1 MTMLE
6 RQKYRLYEI
15 LENVN
20 ENDPLSNSFNT
31 LLVALIVLNVLAV
44 MLDTVQGIHSE
55 YNTFFMYFEI
65 LSVGI
70 FSIEYLLRLWTCT
83 CNELYRDPLK
93 GRLSYMLSP
102 LAIIDLLAILP
113 FYLPMLIPVDLR
125 FLRILR
131 LIRIFRL
138 FKLAR
143 YSESMKTFAA
153 VLKDKKEDLLLALTL
168 GGMLLVISSTLM
180 FYAEHDAQ
188 PDKFSNIFDSL
199 WWGVVTLATIGYGDV
214 YPVTAL
220 GKIFGGL
227 TAIAGIGM
235 FALPAGILGSGFMEE
250 MEKKRDKRLEAVFC
264 PHCGKNIHE
273 PSTQEEKQILAEA
286 PIIKRN

>member
-15 LENVN
+15 LENTN
-20 ENDPLSNSFNT
+20 ENDPISNSFNT

-55 YNTFFMYFEI
+55 YSTFFADFEI
-65 LSVGI
+65 HSVGI

-83 CNELYRDPLK
+83 CTEVYSDPLR
-93 GRLSYMLSP
+93 GRLLYMLSP
-102 LAIIDLLAILP
+102 LAIVDLLAILP
-113 FYLPMLIPVDLR
+113 FYVPMLIPVDLR

-143 YSESMKTFAA
+143 YSESMQTFAN

-168 GGMLLVISSTLM
+168 GGMLLIISSTLM

-188 PDKFSNIFDSL
+188 PDKFSSIFDSL

-214 YPVTAL
+214 YPITTL

-250 MEKKRDKRLEAVFC
+250 IEKKRDKKSEALIC
-264 PHCGKNIHE
+264 PHCGKKINE
-273 PSTQEEKQILAEA
+273 PPAKKEKQLIAEA
-286 PIIKRN
+286 HFIKRN

>member
-1 MTMLE
+1 MLE
-6 RQKYRLYEI
+6 KQKYRLYEI
-15 LENVN
+15 LENSN
-20 ENDPLSNSFNT
+20 ESDPVSNSFNT
-31 LLVALIVLNVLAV
+31 LLVALIVLNVVAV
-44 MLDTVQGIHSE
+44 MLDTVQGIHSD
-55 YNTFFMYFEI
+55 YSTFFADFEI
-65 LSVGI
+65 FSVGV
-70 FSIEYLLRLWTCT
+70 FSIEYVLRLWACT
-83 CNELYRDPLK
+83 CNKVYGDPIK
-93 GRLSYMLSP
+93 GRISYMLSP
-102 LAIIDLLAILP
+102 LAIVDLLAILP
-113 FYLPMLIPVDLR
+113 FYVPVLIPVDLR

-143 YSESMKTFAA
+143 YSESMKTFAN

-168 GGMLLVISSTLM
+168 GTMLLIISSTLM

-188 PDKFSNIFDSL
+188 PDKFSSIFDSL

-250 MEKKRDKRLEAVFC
+250 IDKKRDKQKEAVIC
-264 PHCGKNIHE
+264 PHCGMNINESPVHE
-273 PSTQEEKQILAEA
+273 DQHLITEA
-286 PIIKRN
+286 PQIKRN

>member
-1 MTMLE
+1 MLE

-15 LENVN
+15 LENSN
-20 ENDPLSNSFNT
+20 ENDPLGNSFNT
-31 LLVALIVLNVLAV
+31 LLVALIILNVLAV

-55 YNTFFMYFEI
+55 YSSFFADFELI
-65 LSVGI
+65 SVGV

-83 CNELYRDPLK
+83 YNESYRGPFK
-93 GRLSYMLSP
+93 GRLAYMLSP
-102 LAIIDLLAILP
+102 LAIVDLLAIMP
-113 FYLPMLIPVDLR
+113 FYVPMLIPVDLR

-143 YSESMKTFAA
+143 YSESMKTFAS
-153 VLKDKKEDLLLALTL
+153 VLRNKKEDLLLALTL
-168 GGMLLVISSTLM
+168 GAMLLVISSTLM

-188 PDKFSNIFDSL
+188 PDKFSSIFDSL

-214 YPVTAL
+214 YPITTL

-235 FALPAGILGSGFMEE
+235 FALPAGIFGSGFMEE
-250 MEKKRDKRLEAVFC
+250 MEKKRIKTPEAVIC
-264 PHCGKNIHE
+264 PHCGRNISE
-273 PSTQEEKQILAEA
+273 PSAPEEKQLVADTLF
-286 PIIKRN
+286 IKRN